1 MRPSL
6 LNDRGREHRL
16 TNVKVRQC
24 SLLAVFLVA
33 CGNDSNADGAAA
45 TVAPSNSDTQVTI
58 ASEASGS
65 GTVLGTTAGATSMA
79 PEPSQDDTA
88 GTETSTAGSTN
99 SSGTG
104 SSSAGG
110 AGGGPAGEHSAGA
123 SSIGSMGGTGQGAGG
138 EGALPDVEAGGAG
151 GQNAGGDGSGESM
164 EPAPQGSF
172 EDPASSTG
180 EDAAA
185 PMTDQGRC
193 VVQPLS
199 AEFRASYDDLDPF
212 YTKYADA
219 AGLPVVSSDAPDDMA
234 LIRVCELVIDMT
246 MRPDVRAALIEQ
258 HVRFAIIGNEE
269 LTNDIPEFA
278 YLPDS
283 INERARGLG
292 SLPAASCAE
301 ESILCDTMRDPW
313 RGEGICVH
321 EFAHTISLGG
331 MYEAVPDFA
340 DRLDAAFENAQSTG
354 LFENTYAMENSQE
367 YWAEGVQDWYFTN
380 LQSDPPN
387 GIHNSVDRR
396 EELMDYDPMLYD
408 LIAEFLP
415 DPVQFVDCYSD
426 E

>member
-1 MRPSL
+1 MGEGTESETE
-6 LNDRGREHRL
+6 G
-16 TNVKVRQC
+16 
-24 SLLAVFLVA
+24 
-33 CGNDSNADGAAA
+33 DSDEPGTTDSEDAGSP
-45 TVAPSNSDTQVTI
+45 PSN
-58 ASEASGS
+58 E
-65 GTVLGTTAGATSMA
+65 
-79 PEPSQDDTA
+79 
-88 GTETSTAGSTN
+88 
-99 SSGTG
+99 
-104 SSSAGG
+104 
-110 AGGGPAGEHSAGA
+110 
-123 SSIGSMGGTGQGAGG
+123 
-138 EGALPDVEAGGAG
+138 
-151 GQNAGGDGSGESM
+151 
-164 EPAPQGSF
+164 
-172 EDPASSTG
+172 
-180 EDAAA
+180 
-185 PMTDQGRC
+185 GRC
-193 VVQPLS
+193 LVQPLS
-199 AEFRASYDDLDPF
+199 DEFRASYDDLDPF

-219 AGLPVVSSDAPDDMA
+219 AGLPVISSDAPDDMA
-234 LIRVCELVIDMT
+234 LTRVCELVIDMT

-331 MYEAVPDFA
+331 MYDAVPDFS
-340 DRLDAAFENAQSTG
+340 DRLDAAFENAQTTG
-354 LFENTYAMENSQE
+354 LFENTYAMENAQE